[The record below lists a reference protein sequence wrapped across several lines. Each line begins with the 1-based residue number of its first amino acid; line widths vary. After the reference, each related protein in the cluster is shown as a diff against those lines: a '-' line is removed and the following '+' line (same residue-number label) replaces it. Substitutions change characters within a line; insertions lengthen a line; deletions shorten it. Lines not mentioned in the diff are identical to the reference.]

1 MGDVVRTNIRDNIL
15 PLFTKDQMRELNRD
29 EPEGITAC
37 YERLSVD
44 DKSDGESNSIAN
56 QKNILERYCHEHGY
70 SGIRHYED
78 DGYSGTNFNRPGFQ
92 AMLADIKAG
101 KIARVIVKDMSRLG
115 REHLQVD
122 TYIEI
127 IFPGHD
133 VHFIAVNDGVD
144 SKRGE
149 HEFTAIRNIFNKMYV
164 HDTSKKLKA
173 TWQNKGKSGEHLCVR
188 PPYGYKKDPANK
200 KKWIVDEEAAAVVQK
215 IFSLRV
221 SGMGPTQIANWLR
234 GQCIPCPTAYHVSQG
249 RKAPSP
255 IPKNPCR
262 WSPFPVTS
270 ILRRMEYLGHTV
282 NFKTEK
288 VSYKSRKVKQNSPD
302 EWMIFEN
309 TQEPIIDENT
319 FMIVQ
324 NLGQGRVRKTS
335 FGEPPLFSGL
345 LFCSDCGKKLYFQRR
360 QGTPE
365 GKGRFFCSAYLQYSE
380 CTAHYIRLDALEEV
394 ILRNLR
400 EAISYVSRYES
411 DFVREASDA
420 NEKERDRELS
430 KVKDELRKAE
440 SRITELD
447 NIIKHLYE
455 DNISGK
461 LTDDRFVK
469 LSRDYELEQ
478 DDLKSSVEDKRNELK
493 EREKNRMNVKSFIDT
508 AKKYTNLQKL
518 DATVLREFI
527 SKIYISERNK
537 ETKTREIRIVYNFVG
552 AFDFDSA
559 IEQANNPRIVEKT
572 G

>member
-1 MGDVVRTNIRDNIL
+1 
-15 PLFTKDQMRELNRD
+15 
-29 EPEGITAC
+29 
-37 YERLSVD
+37 
-44 DKSDGESNSIAN
+44 
-56 QKNILERYCHEHGY
+56 
-70 SGIRHYED
+70 
-78 DGYSGTNFNRPGFQ
+78 
-92 AMLADIKAG
+92 
-101 KIARVIVKDMSRLG
+101 
-115 REHLQVD
+115 
-122 TYIEI
+122 
-127 IFPGHD
+127 
-133 VHFIAVNDGVD
+133 VHFVAVNDCVD

-149 HEFTAIRNIFNKMYV
+149 NEFTAIRNVFNEMYA

-234 GQCIPCPTAYHVSQG
+234 EQRIPCSTAHHVSQG

-255 IPKNPCR
+255 IPKDPCR
-262 WSPFPVTS
+262 WPPFAVTT
-270 ILRRMEYLGHTV
+270 ILSRMEYLGHTV
-282 NFKTEK
+282 NFKTQK
-288 VSYKSRKVKQNSPD
+288 VSFKSRKVKQNSPD

-335 FGEPPLFSGL
+335 LGEPPLFSGL
-345 LFCSDCGKKLYFQRR
+345 LFCADCGKKLYFQRK
-360 QGTPE
+360 QGTPA
-365 GKGRFFCSAYLQYSE
+365 GKERFFCSAYLQYRE
-380 CTAHYIRLDALEEV
+380 CTAHYLRLDALEEV

-400 EAISYVSRYES
+400 EAIAYVARYES
-411 DFVREASDA
+411 DFIREASDS
-420 NEKERDRELS
+420 NEKERDRELA

-440 SRITELD
+440 NRITELD
-447 NIIKHLYE
+447 SIIKHLYE

-478 DDLKSSVEDKRNELK
+478 DDLKSSVEDKRKELK

-508 AKKYTNLQKL
+508 AKKYTSLQKL

-527 SKIYISERNK
+527 SKIYVSERDK

-559 IEQANNPRIVEKT
+559 IEQANNPRIVEKV